1 MGRMIQAK
9 NITKHYGQLQVL
21 KGVDLIV
28 DKGEIVSIVGA
39 SGAGKTTLLQIL
51 GTLDRMDQGSLEIN
65 GINPFDL
72 NAKALA
78 QFRNKSLGFIFQ
90 FHQLLPEFSAVENVC
105 MPALIQNQSMSKA
118 QIRAKELLDYLNLSH
133 RFNHKPGALSGGE
146 QQRVAVARALM
157 NQPSLILAD
166 EPSGNLDTQN
176 AQELHQLFF
185 KLRKTFDQTFII
197 VTHNSDLAQ
206 MADRQLVME
215 NGNFKT

>member
-1 MGRMIQAK
+1 MIQAK

-21 KGVDLIV
+21 KGVDLTV
-28 DKGEIVSIVGA
+28 KKGEIVSIVGA
-39 SGAGKTTLLQIL
+39 SGAGKTTLLHIL
-51 GTLDRMDQGSLEIN
+51 GTLDRMDHGSLSIN

-105 MPALIQNQSMSKA
+105 FPALIQNQSMSKA
-118 QIRAKELLDYLNLSH
+118 QIRAKELLDYLGLSH
-133 RFNHKPGALSGGE
+133 RFDHKPGALSGGE

-157 NQPSLILAD
+157 NQPALILAD

-185 KLRKTFDQTFII
+185 DLRKAFDQTFII

-215 NGNFKT
+215 NGNFKL

>member
-1 MGRMIQAK
+1 MVQAK

-21 KGVDLIV
+21 KGVDLTV
-28 DKGEIVSIVGA
+28 EKGEIVSIVGA

-51 GTLDRMDQGSLEIN
+51 GTLDRMDQGSLSIN
-65 GINPFDL
+65 GINPLDL

-78 QFRNKSLGFIFQ
+78 QFRNESLGFIFQ

-105 MPALIQNQSMSKA
+105 FPALIQNQSMSKA
-118 QIRAKELLDYLNLSH
+118 KIRAKELLDYLSLSH
-133 RFNHKPGALSGGE
+133 RFDHKPGALSGGE

-157 NQPSLILAD
+157 NQPALILAD

-185 KLRKTFDQTFII
+185 DLRKAFNQTFII

-215 NGNFKT
+215 NGNFKP